1 MSTFQSRKRMRLSLG
16 VVAVS
21 AGLLLAACGSSSE
34 SGSSRT
40 QLSLEPDSGGR
51 VLIANFAYGG
61 NYLITGAPQ
70 RMSFVVGVG
79 GAPTTDA
86 PPELRMQLSK
96 DGQDVGDPIVVPQ
109 MEIGGGIEYQ
119 ELRRGNRVFPL
130 RLGARTA
137 KLPFHLGDEEA
148 PTEWAVSGGIGLRLV
163 EDDFGPLAVFFAVNT
178 FMGGPQLMRML
189 AATAAFMVAIFVA
202 MGVSLWKTKH
212 ISPMLWISGALVL
225 VFGGLTLWF
234 RDETFIKVKPTIV
247 YAMFAI
253 VLAYGLITKKPLLQ
267 MLLESAYPGLTAKG
281 WRLLTINWTVFFA
294 AMAVLNEIV
303 WRTQSWDFWVGFK
316 LWGVVPLTLIF
327 AMGNI
332 PMLLRNG
339 LTTDREIVDKALP
352 PEG

>member
-1 MSTFQSRKRMRLSLG
+1 MTTQTKAAPSPGFRM
-16 VVAVS
+16 
-21 AGLLLAACGSSSE
+21 
-34 SGSSRT
+34 
-40 QLSLEPDSGGR
+40 
-51 VLIANFAYGG
+51 LI
-61 NYLITGAPQ
+61 
-70 RMSFVVGVG
+70 
-79 GAPTTDA
+79 
-86 PPELRMQLSK
+86 
-96 DGQDVGDPIVVPQ
+96 
-109 MEIGGGIEYQ
+109 
-119 ELRRGNRVFPL
+119 
-130 RLGARTA
+130 
-137 KLPFHLGDEEA
+137 
-148 PTEWAVSGGIGLRLV
+148 
-163 EDDFGPLAVFFAVNT
+163 DFGPLAVFFAVNS

-189 AATAAFMVAIFVA
+189 VATAAFMVAIFVA
-202 MGVSLWKTKH
+202 MGVSLWKTRH

-332 PMLLRNG
+332 PMLLRHG
-339 LTTDREIVDKALP
+339 LTTDPEIVDKALP
-352 PEG
+352 PEQ